1 MPKYPTNKSSSFTQ
15 DIETYTSNSQVTPHK
30 FCANVLVPDYIK
42 HVNSQMSKVVTK
54 ILSSDHVFKILS
66 SLMKSNHNS
75 FISSKILRQKH
86 EHAFFFFLKK
96 KQDKMCKCVSHNPK
110 RKITHCP

>member
-30 FCANVLVPDYIK
+30 LCANVLVPDYIK

-54 ILSSDHVFKILS
+54 ILSLDHVFKILS

-86 EHAFFFFLKK
+86 EHAFFFKK
-96 KQDKMCKCVSHNPK
+96 KKKDKMCKCVSHNPK
-110 RKITHCP
+110 LKITHCP

>member
-1 MPKYPTNKSSSFTQ
+1 MIILFFLFLFFHIILCQSIQ
-15 DIETYTSNSQVTPHK
+15 PHK
-30 FCANVLVPDYIK
+30 LCANVLVPDYIK

-54 ILSSDHVFKILS
+54 ILSLDHVFKILS

-96 KQDKMCKCVSHNPK
+96 KG
-110 RKITHCP
+110 